1 MDITKNEQNQII
13 KYIRDPGGH
22 VQPYRNNNFQGM
34 VISLFFHKHG
44 DHVTLNPR
52 LSNYLLL

>member
-22 VQPYRNNNFQGM
+22 DQPYRNNNFQGM
-34 VISLFFHKHG
+34 VISLFFH
-44 DHVTLNPR
+44 
-52 LSNYLLL
+52 